1 MHLKHNPD
9 GTFTVVFAGR
19 DVYTGVKQV
28 AERLGR
34 ELEWG
39 ERCPVCLKRT
49 SSSTEPHCPPAD
61 GKRLNQP
68 TNGSDRVKAQG
79 LE

>member
-9 GTFTVVFAGR
+9 GTFTTIFGGR
-19 DVYTGVKQV
+19 EVYTGVKQV

-39 ERCPVCLKRT
+39 ERCPVCLKRADC
-49 SSSTEPHCPPAD
+49 SIEPLCPAPA
-61 GKRLNQP
+61 KA
-68 TNGSDRVKAQG
+68 TNGRDKVEA
-79 LE
+79 

>member
-19 DVYTGVKQV
+19 EVFTGVKQT

-39 ERCPVCLKRT
+39 ERCPVCLTRADC
-49 SSSTEPHCPPAD
+49 SVDPHC
-61 GKRLNQP
+61 QP
-68 TNGSDRVKAQG
+68 RPEDRRRQTD
-79 LE
+79 ERSTQD